1 MALDFAGQW
10 RLAGIPSR
18 SPINKEKTVLDVR
31 NVFKAYSSVKAVDG
45 ISFSAKPG
53 EIFGLI
59 GPNGAGKSTTIRM
72 IMNILAPDS
81 GSILLDGKSL
91 TEADKG
97 RIGYLPEERG
107 LYKKMK
113 VGDMLAFLAEI
124 KGADKAASARRADDW
139 LKRFDILDWK
149 GRKVEE
155 LSKGMAQKVQF
166 IGTVAHDPDVLLF
179 DEPFSGLDPVS
190 QDLLLDAML
199 ELKAAGKT
207 VLFSTHIM
215 DHAERICE
223 RIFLI
228 NKGREVASGS
238 LAQVKAGFGSDAAR
252 IEYDGD
258 ASFVEGLPYVTSTRA
273 FPRWLEVGLKGE
285 DAADRL
291 FRDLAG
297 RVRVRRFEILEP
309 SLHSIFIRLVG
320 GDANENGENGNA

>member
-1 MALDFAGQW
+1 VIDL
-10 RLAGIPSR
+10 
-18 SPINKEKTVLDVR
+18 R
-31 NVFKAYSSVKAVDG
+31 NVVKAFDSVKAVDG
-45 ISFSAKPG
+45 VNFSAKPG

-59 GPNGAGKSTTIRM
+59 GPNGAGKTTTIRM

-81 GSILLDGKSL
+81 GSILLDGKPLAES
-91 TEADKG
+91 DKA

-124 KGADKAASARRADDW
+124 KGADKAQSAARADEW
-139 LKRFDILDWK
+139 LKRFDIFDWK
-149 GRKVEE
+149 GRKIEE

-166 IGTVAHDPDVLLF
+166 IGTVAHDPDIMLF

-190 QDLLLDAML
+190 QDLLLDALL
-199 ELKAAGKT
+199 ELKRAGKT

-228 NKGREVASGS
+228 NHGKEVASGS
-238 LAQVKAGFGSDAAR
+238 LAEVKARFGSDAAR

-258 ASFVEGLPYVTSTRA
+258 ASFIASLPYVSSTRE
-273 FPRWLEVGLKGE
+273 FPRWMEVELKGE

-291 FRDLAG
+291 YRDLAG
-297 RVRVRRFEILEP
+297 RLRMRRFELLEP

-320 GDANENGENGNA
+320 GDAAEAGREEALHA

>member
-1 MALDFAGQW
+1 M
-10 RLAGIPSR
+10 I
-18 SPINKEKTVLDVR
+18 DVQ
-31 NVFKAYSSVKAVDG
+31 NVVKAYDSVKAVDG
-45 ISFSAKPG
+45 ISFQAKPG

-72 IMNILAPDS
+72 IMNIMAPDS
-81 GSILLDGKSL
+81 GSIRLDGRPLAEK
-91 TEADKG
+91 DKA

-124 KGADKAASARRADDW
+124 KEADRHACAARADEW
-139 LKRFDILDWK
+139 LRRFDLLDWK
-149 GRKVEE
+149 GRKIEE

-166 IGTVAHDPDVLLF
+166 IGTVAHDPDLLLF

-190 QDLLLDAML
+190 QDLLLESML

-223 RIFLI
+223 RILLI
-228 NKGREVASGS
+228 NKGKAVASGA
-238 LAQVKAGFGSDAAR
+238 LADLKRRFGSDAAR

-258 ASFVEGLPYVTSTRA
+258 GAFIERLPYVKSCRS
-273 FPRWLEVGLKGE
+273 FPRWTEVELDGP
-285 DAADRL
+285 DAADAL
-291 FRDLAG
+291 YRDLAG
-297 RVRVRRFEILEP
+297 KLRVRRFELLEP

-320 GDANENGENGNA
+320 GETEEADRA

>member
-1 MALDFAGQW
+1 MIDL
-10 RLAGIPSR
+10 
-18 SPINKEKTVLDVR
+18 R
-31 NVFKAYSSVKAVDG
+31 NVVKAFDSVKAVDG
-45 ISFSAKPG
+45 VSFSAKPG

-59 GPNGAGKSTTIRM
+59 GPNGAGKTTTIRM

-81 GSILLDGKSL
+81 GSVMLDGKRLAES
-91 TEADKG
+91 DKA

-124 KGADKAASARRADDW
+124 KGADKAKSAARADEW
-139 LKRFDILDWK
+139 LKRFDIFDWK
-149 GRKVEE
+149 GRKIEE

-166 IGTVAHDPDVLLF
+166 IGTVAHDPDIMLF

-190 QDLLLDAML
+190 QDLLLEALL
-199 ELKAAGKT
+199 ELKRAGKT

-223 RIFLI
+223 RIFLM
-228 NKGREVASGS
+228 NHGKEVASGS
-238 LAQVKAGFGSDAAR
+238 LAEVKARFGSDAAR

-258 ASFVEGLPYVTSTRA
+258 ASFVASLPYVSATRE
-273 FPRWLEVGLKGE
+273 FPRWMEVELSGA

-291 FRDLAG
+291 YRDLAG
-297 RVRVRRFEILEP
+297 RLRMRRFELLEP

-320 GDANENGENGNA
+320 GDAAEAARGEARHA